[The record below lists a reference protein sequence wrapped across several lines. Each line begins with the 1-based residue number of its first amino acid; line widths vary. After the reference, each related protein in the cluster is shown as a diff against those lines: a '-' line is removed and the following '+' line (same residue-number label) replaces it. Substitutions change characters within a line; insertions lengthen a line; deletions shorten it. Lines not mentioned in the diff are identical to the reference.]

1 MPPRHHRRGPDLLTD
16 RLYLEAPRWRDGAL
30 YVSDIPADEV
40 LRVELDGGSTV
51 IARRD
56 GLHPSGLGWF
66 PDGTMV
72 VVAVMDRQLHAVDV
86 TDAAGVRV
94 FADLTPVASSMVND
108 LAVDPAGHAYIG
120 MAGSNISAGEPIAAA
135 PLLRVD
141 PDGSVHDVG
150 GELMCANGMVVV
162 DGHTLLV
169 AETFANRVSAF
180 DILDDGSLSG
190 QREWAA
196 LPDGYGPDG
205 MCLDASGA
213 VWVACPFSERFA
225 RVVEGGEITDEI
237 IVTGRRAIAC
247 TLGGPT
253 GTTFF
258 ALTWT
263 PVAPAPS
270 ADMPRAS
277 QIETYEVEIGSGGQP

>member
-1 MPPRHHRRGPDLLTD
+1 MPNRRHRRGPDLLTD

-30 YVSDIPADEV
+30 FVSDIPADEV
-40 LRVELDGGSTV
+40 LRIDADGTAAV

-56 GLHPSGLGWF
+56 LLHPSGLGWF

-72 VVAVMDRQLHAVDV
+72 VVAVRDRMLLAIDPD
-86 TDAAGVRV
+86 DANRVGV

-108 LAVDPAGHAYIG
+108 LAMDPVGRAYVG

-141 PDGSVHDVG
+141 SDGSIHDVG

-162 DGHTLLV
+162 DGRTLLV
-169 AETFANRVSAF
+169 AETFANRISAF
-180 DILDDGSLSG
+180 DIAKDGSLSG

-205 MCLDASGA
+205 MCLDAEGA

-225 RVVEGGEITDEI
+225 RVVEGGRITDEI
-237 IVTGRRAIAC
+237 LVTGRRAIAC
-247 TLGGPT
+247 TLGGT
-253 GTTFF
+253 VGTTLY
-258 ALTWT
+258 AVTWT